1 MKCDEFGRRM
11 HQRLDDRWSL
21 ERDDELCRHARDCES
36 CRWQFQAWCQ
46 IASIMPANSLPARI
60 DTPRKVFFRS
70 AVAVAG
76 LAAAFLCMVTMVP
89 SGQDTL
95 PPRVDS
101 ASVEHDPAVLV
112 QTAGELDPALWWQS
126 VQNRDWVGQTM
137 PAFQSVRDGVAPI
150 GRSLMRAVTILT
162 TGGGE
167 QTS

>member
-36 CRWQFQAWCQ
+36 CRSQFQAWCQ
-46 IASIMPANSLPARI
+46 VASIMPANSRPAPI
-60 DTPRKVFFRS
+60 DTPRKAHVRS
-70 AVAVAG
+70 VAAVAG
-76 LAAAFLCMVTMVP
+76 LAAAILCMVTMGP
-89 SGQDTL
+89 HSQDAL
-95 PPRVDS
+95 PPRVGS

-112 QTAGELDPALWWQS
+112 QTGELDPALWWQS

-137 PAFQSVRDGVAPI
+137 PAVQSVRDGVAPI